1 MIQKRIKKMATSN
14 EFYILLV
21 ILVIFGVVCIINPV
35 FFSAYSIVSVIKTAI
50 EPLIYAVGAY
60 LVIVSAG
67 IDVSV
72 AGIGAFSMF
81 TATKIVYSMN
91 YQGSALLPYVLAI
104 CFGAALGSINGLLIS
119 RLKIPSLIAT
129 LGTNSMINGIMLFF
143 IGSREISKVPIGIQ
157 TAGKTYVLTAY
168 NSNNVAAP
176 LATTIFVAIALVF
189 VVFLFLRYTMLGRNI
204 FNIGGDANAALRSG
218 INVKNTQFVVYVIAG
233 AIYGLGGMVH
243 TITYVNSNP
252 MDLIGQ
258 EMITIAAVIIGGAR
272 ITGGHGTLTGCV
284 FGVLLIQL
292 INNCLNTVGIPTY
305 WQRFVIG
312 LVLVIGTSLTSYQAL
327 KEKKKLH
334 VEISDAPARTNE

>member
-1 MIQKRIKKMATSN
+1 MIRKRIKRMTSSN

-21 ILVIFGVVCIINPV
+21 ILVIFAVVCIINPV

-81 TATKIVYSMN
+81 SATKIVYAMN

-104 CFGAALGSINGLLIS
+104 CFGACLGSINGLLIS
-119 RLKIPSLIAT
+119 RLKIPPLIAT

-176 LATTIFVAIALVF
+176 LSTTIFIAIALVF
-189 VVFLFLRYTMLGRNI
+189 VIFLFLRYTMLGRNI
-204 FNIGGDANAALRSG
+204 FNIGGDANSALRSG
-218 INVKNTQFVVYVIAG
+218 INVKNTQLVVYIIAG

-327 KEKKKLH
+327 KESKKLH
-334 VEISDAPARTNE
+334 VEISDAPARMHE